1 MSKIVLRNVQ
11 LINWYGFTNTVVTV
25 AENLTLISGEN
36 ECGKSTILDAIKYAY
51 TGDTQFNKATSG
63 YNTGVGKRNL
73 ISYTR
78 CLVDASAGVY
88 ARPAEKI
95 PVVYTHIALEYY
107 DQINEKSFVLGVIIE
122 TAVTDIRGT
131 YWYAMEDK
139 RLSDI
144 SYVYEDGSALKPY
157 DASGFQKRYNVKLRK
172 KQDGVALFMQMVGL
186 KLPYQEVFRYQR
198 KLRNIMAYNPAAKI
212 QEFIRESVLEEH
224 DVNFEKLK
232 DAKKNIEQINSRL
245 ELIEEE
251 IGDLDAILK
260 DYAEYDERVMQLKV
274 DDIKLKYRNML
285 SWKEKRCMAEEM
297 IRKNSIEVEAQI
309 KTIKE
314 LSTEIDALDRYYME
328 AKAALRELNVSKAI
342 DNSRQ
347 QITAFEK
354 QLEKRKSEREE
365 LEQFRKRL
373 LHVAEE
379 LNKMECEVSHFE
391 TLGKLTAVD
400 LSNSEKQEAIDALRA
415 EIRKKRDSIVRN
427 RAYLDRELKEV
438 QLERSEQS
446 KIVENCDRNKADYS
460 HVQEQTQLIREIN
473 KELKKQ
479 GIDEEAR
486 MACEYVS
493 ELKDEAWRDAIEAFL
508 GVHRYA
514 ILVSP
519 QAFDV
524 ANQVMD
530 RSGHHYVELVN
541 TKRLAERKIKC
552 EEDSVYHYLQI
563 QNETAAKYF
572 QFWLGAIHAVELDEV
587 AKYDNAMSKEG
598 KLGRN
603 MAVTYINTKKIKSY
617 CLGGAAI
624 ELNRKRAAKKLD
636 QLEKREKEILSSRH
650 TMQNQDVF
658 LQSSLDYF
666 KDYNLEA
673 NRECEHLN
681 AELEAEKVRYR
692 ELLEAQKNNAEFM
705 ALSQRVTDLEKQLR
719 NKTREK
725 DEESKKRYRLEAEI
739 EQKKKDS
746 VMYQAKEAEEQ
757 KHLEEEQKLNRSA
770 AEQAITEYDRYL
782 AGENKKG
789 GIMQLSEK
797 EQMEKRVSSF
807 AANINGQ
814 QQAYN
819 NRKQEEERLPIGLEY
834 EKSYHQRR
842 GKIWIDDLQNLQ
854 QKLKEQTMRYESIF
868 KREFVLNIYET
879 ARAARKDIAQINKEL
894 RKLKFA
900 TCYQFDVKFLN
911 DNSDYAKILR
921 YAEYLQQTGNL
932 ADGQIALTK
941 LMGYEDDEVERR
953 EREIKDIINRI
964 IEKNDLAE
972 IQKFADYRNY
982 MSYEIIINNEE
993 VKDGKLSKQVG
1004 YNSGAGTQIPYTL
1017 ILSAALSMLYNVRVN
1032 SVRLIFIDEP
1042 FEKMSDHNIKL
1053 MLDFFKNQDFQ
1064 VIFCAP
1070 PNKLESI
1077 GSECGVIIPVLKNA
1091 NDDMLIGKV
1100 KFHDTVNGAN

>member
-1 MSKIVLRNVQ
+1 
-11 LINWYGFTNTVVTV
+11 
-25 AENLTLISGEN
+25 
-36 ECGKSTILDAIKYAY
+36 
-51 TGDTQFNKATSG
+51 
-63 YNTGVGKRNL
+63 
-73 ISYTR
+73 
-78 CLVDASAGVY
+78 
-88 ARPAEKI
+88 
-95 PVVYTHIALEYY
+95 
-107 DQINEKSFVLGVIIE
+107 
-122 TAVTDIRGT
+122 
-131 YWYAMEDK
+131 
-139 RLSDI
+139 
-144 SYVYEDGSALKPY
+144 
-157 DASGFQKRYNVKLRK
+157 
-172 KQDGVALFMQMVGL
+172 
-186 KLPYQEVFRYQR
+186 
-198 KLRNIMAYNPAAKI
+198 
-212 QEFIRESVLEEH
+212 
-224 DVNFEKLK
+224 
-232 DAKKNIEQINSRL
+232 
-245 ELIEEE
+245 
-251 IGDLDAILK
+251 
-260 DYAEYDERVMQLKV
+260 
-274 DDIKLKYRNML
+274 ML

>member
-1 MSKIVLRNVQ
+1 M
-11 LINWYGFTNTVVTV
+11 
-25 AENLTLISGEN
+25 
-36 ECGKSTILDAIKYAY
+36 
-51 TGDTQFNKATSG
+51 
-63 YNTGVGKRNL
+63 
-73 ISYTR
+73 
-78 CLVDASAGVY
+78 
-88 ARPAEKI
+88 
-95 PVVYTHIALEYY
+95 
-107 DQINEKSFVLGVIIE
+107 
-122 TAVTDIRGT
+122 
-131 YWYAMEDK
+131 
-139 RLSDI
+139 
-144 SYVYEDGSALKPY
+144 
-157 DASGFQKRYNVKLRK
+157 
-172 KQDGVALFMQMVGL
+172 
-186 KLPYQEVFRYQR
+186 
-198 KLRNIMAYNPAAKI
+198 
-212 QEFIRESVLEEH
+212 
-224 DVNFEKLK
+224 
-232 DAKKNIEQINSRL
+232 
-245 ELIEEE
+245 
-251 IGDLDAILK
+251 
-260 DYAEYDERVMQLKV
+260 
-274 DDIKLKYRNML
+274 
-285 SWKEKRCMAEEM
+285 
-297 IRKNSIEVEAQI
+297 
-309 KTIKE
+309 
-314 LSTEIDALDRYYME
+314 
-328 AKAALRELNVSKAI
+328 
-342 DNSRQ
+342 
-347 QITAFEK
+347 
-354 QLEKRKSEREE
+354 
-365 LEQFRKRL
+365 
-373 LHVAEE
+373 
-379 LNKMECEVSHFE
+379 
-391 TLGKLTAVD
+391 
-400 LSNSEKQEAIDALRA
+400 
-415 EIRKKRDSIVRN
+415 
-427 RAYLDRELKEV
+427 
-438 QLERSEQS
+438 
-446 KIVENCDRNKADYS
+446 
-460 HVQEQTQLIREIN
+460 
-473 KELKKQ
+473 
-479 GIDEEAR
+479 
-486 MACEYVS
+486 
-493 ELKDEAWRDAIEAFL
+493 
-508 GVHRYA
+508 
-514 ILVSP
+514 
-519 QAFDV
+519 
-524 ANQVMD
+524 
-530 RSGHHYVELVN
+530 
-541 TKRLAERKIKC
+541 
-552 EEDSVYHYLQI
+552 
-563 QNETAAKYF
+563 
-572 QFWLGAIHAVELDEV
+572 
-587 AKYDNAMSKEG
+587 
-598 KLGRN
+598 
-603 MAVTYINTKKIKSY
+603 
-617 CLGGAAI
+617 
-624 ELNRKRAAKKLD
+624 
-636 QLEKREKEILSSRH
+636 
-650 TMQNQDVF
+650 
-658 LQSSLDYF
+658 
-666 KDYNLEA
+666 
-673 NRECEHLN
+673 
-681 AELEAEKVRYR
+681 RYR

-757 KHLEEEQKLNRSA
+757 KHLEEEQQLNRSA

-782 AGENKKG
+782 AGEDKKG

>member
-1 MSKIVLRNVQ
+1 M
-11 LINWYGFTNTVVTV
+11 
-25 AENLTLISGEN
+25 
-36 ECGKSTILDAIKYAY
+36 
-51 TGDTQFNKATSG
+51 
-63 YNTGVGKRNL
+63 
-73 ISYTR
+73 
-78 CLVDASAGVY
+78 
-88 ARPAEKI
+88 
-95 PVVYTHIALEYY
+95 
-107 DQINEKSFVLGVIIE
+107 
-122 TAVTDIRGT
+122 
-131 YWYAMEDK
+131 
-139 RLSDI
+139 
-144 SYVYEDGSALKPY
+144 
-157 DASGFQKRYNVKLRK
+157 
-172 KQDGVALFMQMVGL
+172 
-186 KLPYQEVFRYQR
+186 
-198 KLRNIMAYNPAAKI
+198 
-212 QEFIRESVLEEH
+212 
-224 DVNFEKLK
+224 
-232 DAKKNIEQINSRL
+232 
-245 ELIEEE
+245 
-251 IGDLDAILK
+251 
-260 DYAEYDERVMQLKV
+260 
-274 DDIKLKYRNML
+274 
-285 SWKEKRCMAEEM
+285 
-297 IRKNSIEVEAQI
+297 
-309 KTIKE
+309 
-314 LSTEIDALDRYYME
+314 
-328 AKAALRELNVSKAI
+328 
-342 DNSRQ
+342 
-347 QITAFEK
+347 
-354 QLEKRKSEREE
+354 
-365 LEQFRKRL
+365 
-373 LHVAEE
+373 
-379 LNKMECEVSHFE
+379 
-391 TLGKLTAVD
+391 
-400 LSNSEKQEAIDALRA
+400 
-415 EIRKKRDSIVRN
+415 
-427 RAYLDRELKEV
+427 
-438 QLERSEQS
+438 
-446 KIVENCDRNKADYS
+446 
-460 HVQEQTQLIREIN
+460 QEQTQLIREIN

-530 RSGHHYVELVN
+530 RSGHRYVELVN

-598 KLGRN
+598 KTRQKYGSYLHQHEKDQELLPWRGGDR
-603 MAVTYINTKKIKSY
+603 AEPQKSCEKTGSAGKTGKRDFEQQTYDAESG
-617 CLGGAAI
+617 CLSA
-624 ELNRKRAAKKLD
+624 E
-636 QLEKREKEILSSRH
+636 
-650 TMQNQDVF
+650 
-658 LQSSLDYF
+658 QSGLF

-673 NRECEHLN
+673 NKECEHLN

-782 AGENKKG
+782 AGEDKKG

-854 QKLKEQTMRYESIF
+854 QKLKEQTMRYENIF

-1032 SVRLIFIDEP
+1032 SVRLIFIDERS
-1042 FEKMSDHNIKL
+1042 KK
-1053 MLDFFKNQDFQ
+1053 
-1064 VIFCAP
+1064 
-1070 PNKLESI
+1070 
-1077 GSECGVIIPVLKNA
+1077 
-1091 NDDMLIGKV
+1091 
-1100 KFHDTVNGAN
+1100 